1 MSATIVLVRHG
12 ETDWNRERRFQGH
25 ADQPL
30 NEAGRR
36 QAGELADLLDGDR
49 LAAVYTSPLRRA
61 RETAAI
67 VAAHVGLEAHE
78 LEALREIDVGDW
90 QGLTIEEIRTRFP
103 ERADVA
109 WRSGWENGETHGELD
124 ARVIPALRGLAGRHA
139 GESVLGVTHA
149 GPIRAALAAA
159 TGVSLEES
167 RARIGPLENCSVYRF
182 VVRDG
187 NLERVD

>member
-36 QAGELADLLDGDR
+36 QAGELADILGGER

-67 VAAHVGLEAHE
+67 VAERVGLEAHE

-124 ARVIPALRGLAGRHA
+124 ARVIPALHALAGRHA

-167 RARIGPLENCSVYRF
+167 RVRIGPLENCSVYRF
-182 VVRDG
+182 LVWDG
-187 NLERVD
+187 NLERVH